1 MKTEWFEILPEQC
14 PPVDAKQCKG
24 YYYRIANGNP
34 ATTEDFF
41 SQRKLQPD
49 KIFKGLGIDECITRA
64 VSLFSEKEEAERRL
78 KLPKFKK
85 ASIALVELKPKD
97 GMIKKTFGIAHYS
110 WWRTTDFNVS
120 QAKIV

>member
-1 MKTEWFEILPEQC
+1 MAKEWFEVLPEQC
-14 PPVDAKQCKG
+14 PPNDAKQCEG
-24 YYYRIANGNP
+24 CYYRIANGNP

-49 KIFKGLGIDECITRA
+49 KVFIGLGIDECVTRA
-64 VSLFSEKEEAERRL
+64 ISLFSEKDEAEKRL

-85 ASIALVELKPKD
+85 ASIALVTLEPKD
-97 GMIKKTFGIAHYS
+97 GMIKKTFGLAHYS
-110 WWRTTDFNVS
+110 WWRTTEFNVS